1 MQGIRLQQ
9 QQQQTEKKPKT
20 TTQLMEI
27 LRSKKQQQQTPTSKQ
42 TNNKQPTNKKPAKNG
57 KKPTT
62 ETTSQP
68 PTDIRK
74 FLARKKSELGARA
87 SANSP
92 IIPTPVRDNNIY
104 PCNEQTSARS
114 EVDPGG
120 RIAKPS
126 DVTQLLGEEYARTST
141 IGYKPQH

>member
-1 MQGIRLQQ
+1 MD
-9 QQQQTEKKPKT
+9 KKPTT

-42 TNNKQPTNKKPAKNG
+42 TNNKQSTNKKPAKNG

-62 ETTSQP
+62 ETTSEQ

-92 IIPTPVRDNNIY
+92 ITPTPVRDNNIY
-104 PCNEQTSARS
+104 PCNEPTSARS

-120 RIAKPS
+120 RIAKPN
-126 DVTQLLGEEYARTST
+126 DVTQLLGEEYTRTFT
-141 IGYKPQH
+141 FGYKHQH